1 MFWVYVLCNSLSG
14 ECITYCM
21 YGLKLQVW
29 LTPTHV
35 NELMY
40 FMTYVCLDA
49 NSIIVLKLYI
59 TDHYNK
65 DACSH
70 WLLLHSKKLQGVSFL
85 IRYKTINVAG
95 KNSQNISG
103 PWIEAS
109 TRQHIALSNS
119 NHETKE
125 LDIGGL
131 FFYHVPS
138 DEKISNSSGLLKFQH
153 CWKNGWRILSSLNR
167 FFFCAS
173 IHLMAHQCFLKR
185 APKASWISFTL
196 GVSRVWAYF
205 CSLSLSCWRLSPCC
219 LK

>member
-109 TRQHIALSNS
+109 ARQHIALSNS

-131 FFYHVPS
+131 FFLSCTLWWEDQQLFWLVEMS
-138 DEKISNSSGLLKFQH
+138 ALLKKRL
-153 CWKNGWRILSSLNR
+153 KNLVFSESFSFLCFYSFNGSSV
-167 FFFCAS
+167 
-173 IHLMAHQCFLKR
+173 FLK
-185 APKASWISFTL
+185 A
-196 GVSRVWAYF
+196 
-205 CSLSLSCWRLSPCC
+205 CS
-219 LK
+219 

>member
-1 MFWVYVLCNSLSG
+1 MR
-14 ECITYCM
+14 
-21 YGLKLQVW
+21 GLKSQVW

-35 NELMY
+35 NEVMY

-65 DACSH
+65 NACSR

-95 KNSQNISG
+95 KNSQDISG

-109 TRQHIALSNS
+109 SRKHIALSNS
-119 NHETKE
+119 NHATKE

-138 DEKISNSSGLLKFQH
+138 DEKISNSFGLLKFQH
-153 CWKNGWRILSSLNR
+153 CWKTVEESCLLWIGFLCLYSFNGSSV
-167 FFFCAS
+167 
-173 IHLMAHQCFLKR
+173 FLQSVLLKL
-185 APKASWISFTL
+185 L
-196 GVSRVWAYF
+196 G
-205 CSLSLSCWRLSPCC
+205 SLSHLEWAECGRISALFHSPADVC
-219 LK
+219 LPAA